1 MGHYYYSTIVVC
13 QSVTAITKRL
23 VFFWDNQDVC
33 NSLMK
38 HHSWKP
44 TVMIVVYFIALDT
57 RKFSSNKIAV
67 ADFSEKKGQKEWSIV
82 LQYHP

>member
-1 MGHYYYSTIVVC
+1 
-13 QSVTAITKRL
+13 
-23 VFFWDNQDVC
+23 
-33 NSLMK
+33 
-38 HHSWKP
+38 
-44 TVMIVVYFIALDT
+44 MIVVYFIALDT